1 VVKFG
6 KEQMDVVLRGI
17 KYLLVLVKCIQG
29 FDRKT

>member
-6 KEQMDVVLRGI
+6 KEQLDVVLSGI

-29 FDRKT
+29 FGRKT